1 MNDKKKTAK
10 SAWLGILILLLGGV
24 FGCGRQPLV
33 VPEGG
38 WRSEGE
44 RPDILIL
51 KEDSAYVAVV
61 FHRIYG
67 GGVCPVKYPLVC
79 TPTTM
84 YIQAEGRIR
93 VFYDRE
99 KDGLF
104 LSPGGAYR
112 RLGIEAANSD
122 TVPAASGLK
131 YNFNKEKY
139 GNSKC
144 E

>member
-1 MNDKKKTAK
+1 MNYRKRTAK
-10 SAWLGILILLLGGV
+10 SLWLGILILLLGGV

-33 VPEGG
+33 VPEGS

-51 KEDSAYVAVV
+51 KEDDSYVAVV

-79 TPTTM
+79 TPTAM

-104 LSPGGAYR
+104 LSPGGAYH
-112 RLGIEAANSD
+112 RLRTDAAGSD
-122 TVPAASGLK
+122 PVPVASRLK
-131 YNFNKEKY
+131 YNFNNEKIW
-139 GNSKC
+139 KQQM
-144 E
+144 